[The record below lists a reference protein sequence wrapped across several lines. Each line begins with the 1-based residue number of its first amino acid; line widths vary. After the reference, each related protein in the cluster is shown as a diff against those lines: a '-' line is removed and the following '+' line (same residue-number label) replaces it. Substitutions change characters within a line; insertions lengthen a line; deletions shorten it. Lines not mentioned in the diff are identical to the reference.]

1 MQLPGT
7 TAMKNK
13 LAYLFSA
20 AVTGVSLYIY
30 LYYSHFES
38 PPGLPANLTGFSIT
52 VLISI
57 FSIISMLV
65 FNRFLD
71 HIISWKQHFVI
82 RFGVSVLTGMII
94 CMIFVLLAGG
104 GFLTIAEEISYAAL
118 LDLYSNEFVKLLILL
133 FFVILVFQ
141 VAYFSFYSYHQYAV
155 VQLGK
160 VTDRRV
166 QLKLKFEALKSQL
179 SPHFLFNSLNTI
191 SSLIYRDPDA
201 AEEFIRRLA
210 ITYQYVISTNKD
222 QLVKVE
228 NEVEFI
234 KSYYH
239 LLKVRF
245 ENALNLEINIPA
257 NVMTSSIPPLTLQIL
272 IENAVKHNQID
283 KSHPLNIYIGSID
296 NTYLRVTNTKGEA
309 PAQVKSFNV
318 GLDNIKKQYAF
329 YTTDLIKIEDNGKFT
344 VQLPVIKN
352 LNPI

>member
-1 MQLPGT
+1 
-7 TAMKNK
+7 MKNK

-20 AVTGVSLYIY
+20 AVTGISLYIY

-38 PPGLPANLTGFSIT
+38 TPGLPANLTGFSIT
-52 VLISI
+52 ILISV
-57 FSIISMLV
+57 FSVLSMLA
-65 FNRFLD
+65 FNGFLD
-71 HIISWKQHFVI
+71 KFISWKQHFVI
-82 RFGVSVLTGMII
+82 RFGMSFLAGLLI
-94 CMIFVLLAGG
+94 CMIFVLLTGG
-104 GFLTIAEEISYAAL
+104 GYIIITEEISYAAL
-118 LDLYSNEFVKLLILL
+118 FGLYNNELIKLLILL
-133 FFVILVFQ
+133 FFVMLVFQ
-141 VAYFSFYSYHQYAV
+141 AAYFSFYSYYQYAV
-155 VQLGK
+155 VQLSK
-160 VTDRRV
+160 VADRRV

-179 SPHFLFNSLNTI
+179 NPHFLFNSLNTI
-191 SSLIYRDPDA
+191 SSLIYRDPDS

-222 QLVKVE
+222 QLVRLE

-245 ENALNLEINIPA
+245 ENALNLEINLPA
-257 NVMTSSIPPLTLQIL
+257 NVLGSSIPPLTLQIL
-272 IENAVKHNQID
+272 IENAVKHNRID

-296 NTYLRVTNTKGEA
+296 NTYLRVTNTKGET
-309 PAQVKSFNV
+309 PVQVNSFHV
-318 GLDNIKKQYAF
+318 GLDNIKKRYAF